1 MDEKIDLERH
11 IRFKCDS
18 SWPFL
23 LCVIGTELPMEAFPG
38 IGNDMNK
45 AQNLDKGYSI
55 KIRSMMHSNLLRSQ
69 KKMKN
74 AYFQS
79 D

>member
-11 IRFKCDS
+11 IRVKCDS
-18 SWPFL
+18 NWPFL

-38 IGNDMNK
+38 MGNDMNK
-45 AQNLDKGYSI
+45 AQNLDKSYSI
-55 KIRSMMHSNLLRSQ
+55 KIRFMMHSHLLRSQ